1 LFLLL
6 IKFTSDRPSKFTMA
20 FVKVVKNKAYFK
32 RYQVKSK
39 RRRQGKTDFYAR
51 HALIHQDKNKYNT
64 PKYRLIVRFTNKDI
78 VCQIAYAR
86 IEGDYVVASAYAHEL
101 PRYGVKLGLTNY
113 AAAYCT
119 GLLLARRTLQ
129 KHKLDAIYKGTTEIT
144 GGLFENEA
152 VDGEKRPFRCYLD
165 VGLARTTTGAKVFGA
180 LKGAVDGG
188 LDIPHSTRR
197 FPGYSREGKK
207 FDADVHRQHIFGLHV
222 ANYMT
227 SLKDENP
234 DLYAK
239 QFSRFVKAGIEP
251 TSFEALYKAAHAAI
265 RADPSPSPKK
275 EQKADAPKP
284 KRWNKVRLARSSRK
298 NRVQQRK
305 TAFLKTVQGGD
316 AE

>member
-1 LFLLL
+1 
-6 IKFTSDRPSKFTMA
+6 MV

-78 VCQIAYAR
+78 ICQIAYAR

-129 KHKLDAIYKGTTEIT
+129 KHKLDDIYKGTTDIT
-144 GGLFENEA
+144 GGEFENEA
-152 VDGEKRPFRCYLD
+152 VEGQKRPFRCYLD

-188 LDIPHSTRR
+188 LDIPHR
-197 FPGYSREGKK
+197 
-207 FDADVHRQHIFGLHV
+207 
-222 ANYMT
+222 
-227 SLKDENP
+227 
-234 DLYAK
+234 
-239 QFSRFVKAGIEP
+239 
-251 TSFEALYKAAHAAI
+251 
-265 RADPSPSPKK
+265 
-275 EQKADAPKP
+275 
-284 KRWNKVRLARSSRK
+284 
-298 NRVQQRK
+298 
-305 TAFLKTVQGGD
+305 
-316 AE
+316 

>member
-1 LFLLL
+1 
-6 IKFTSDRPSKFTMA
+6 MA

-32 RYQVKSK
+32 RYQVKAK

-78 VCQIAYAR
+78 ICQIAYAR
-86 IEGDYVVASAYAHEL
+86 IEGDYVVSAAYAHEL
-101 PRYGVKLGLTNY
+101 PRYGVKYGLTNY

-129 KHKLDAIYKGTTEIT
+129 KYKLDGIYQGTTNVT
-144 GGLFENEA
+144 GGEFENEA
-152 VDGEKRPFRCYLD
+152 VANEKRPFKCFLD

-207 FDADVHRQHIFGLHV
+207 FNADVHRQHIFGLHV

-227 SLKDENP
+227 ALKDENP

-239 QFSRFVKAGIEP
+239 QFSRFIKAGIEP
-251 TSFEALYKAAHAAI
+251 TSFEALYKAAHTAI
-265 RADPSPSPKK
+265 RKDPSPLPKK
-275 EQKADAPKP
+275 VQKPDAPKP
-284 KRWNKVRLARSSRK
+284 KRWNKVKLARSSRK

-305 TAFLKTVQGGD
+305 TAYLKTLREGGN
-316 AE
+316 E

>member
-1 LFLLL
+1 
-6 IKFTSDRPSKFTMA
+6 MA

-64 PKYRLIVRFTNKDI
+64 PKYRLIVRITNKDI

-86 IEGDYVVASAYAHEL
+86 IEGDYIIASAYAHEL
-101 PRYGVKLGLTNY
+101 PRY
-113 AAAYCT
+113 
-119 GLLLARRTLQ
+119 ARRTLQ
-129 KHKLDAIYKGTTEIT
+129 KHKLDSIYKGTTDVT
-144 GGLFENEA
+144 GGQFENEA
-152 VDGEKRPFRCYLD
+152 VEGEKRPFRCYLD

-197 FPGYSREGKK
+197 FPGYSQESKK
-207 FDADVHRQHIFGLHV
+207 FNADVHRQHIFGLHV

-227 SLKDENP
+227 ALKEENP

-265 RADPSPSPKK
+265 RADPSLSPKK
-275 EQKADAPKP
+275 TDAPKP
-284 KRWNKVRLARSSRK
+284 KRWNKVKLARSSRK

-305 TAFLKTVQGGD
+305 TAFLKTIQAGD

>member
-1 LFLLL
+1 
-6 IKFTSDRPSKFTMA
+6 M
-20 FVKVVKNKAYFK
+20 KNKAYFK

-78 VCQIAYAR
+78 ICQIAYAR
-86 IEGDYVVASAYAHEL
+86 IEGDYVVSSAYAHEL

-129 KHKLDAIYKGTTEIT
+129 KYKLDTIYKGATDVT
-144 GGLFENEA
+144 GAEFENEP
-152 VDGEKRPFRCYLD
+152 VEGEKRPFRCYLD
-165 VGLARTTTGAKVFGA
+165 IGLARTTTGAKIFGA

-207 FDADVHRQHIFGLHV
+207 FNADVHRQHIFGLHV
-222 ANYMT
+222 ANYMKT
-227 SLKDENP
+227 LKDENA

-239 QFSRFVKAGIEP
+239 QFSRFIKAGIDP
-251 TSFEALYKAAHAAI
+251 NSFESLYKAAHTAI

-275 EQKADAPKP
+275 AKKTDASKP
-284 KRWNKVRLARSSRK
+284 KRWNKVKLARSSRK
-298 NRVQQRK
+298 NRVAQRK
-305 TAFLKTVQGGD
+305 SAFLKQLQSS
-316 AE
+316 E